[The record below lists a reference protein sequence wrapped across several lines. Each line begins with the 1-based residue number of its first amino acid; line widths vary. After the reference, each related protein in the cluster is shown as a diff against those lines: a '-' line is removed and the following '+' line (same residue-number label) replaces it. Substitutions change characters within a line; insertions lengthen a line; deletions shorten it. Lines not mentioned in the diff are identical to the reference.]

1 MLMNRPALRK
11 GVWWLTLYAALA
23 AVLLLSGCG
32 KREAATDCEID
43 MGPCTKKIGERL
55 SVSFDI
61 TPKPVS
67 TMSDRLFSVALKE
80 GDIPITGAT
89 VTFELSMPGMYMS
102 NNKVSLSHKG
112 EGIYEGRGVIVRC
125 PSGRKVWRAVIVA
138 ERPGRNPAV
147 TGFTFM
153 VDR

>member
-1 MLMNRPALRK
+1 MIGALR
-11 GVWWLTLYAALA
+11 TAACAALMA
-23 AVLLLSGCG
+23 LLLLSGCG

-43 MGPCTKKIGERL
+43 RGPCVKNIGEKL

-67 TMSDRLFSVALKE
+67 TMSDCLFSVVLKE
-80 GDIPITGAT
+80 GDTPITGAT

-102 NNKVSLSHKG
+102 GNKVSLSHKG
-112 EGIYEGRGVIVRC
+112 EGIYEGKGVIVRC
-125 PSGRKVWRAVIVA
+125 PSGRKVWRAEIVA

>member
-1 MLMNRPALRK
+1 MIGALRTA
-11 GVWWLTLYAALA
+11 VCAALMA
-23 AVLLLSGCG
+23 LLLLSGCV
-32 KREAATDCEID
+32 KREAATDCEINR
-43 MGPCTKKIGERL
+43 GPCVKNIGEKL

-67 TMSDRLFSVALKE
+67 TMSDCLFSVALKE
-80 GDIPITGAT
+80 GDTPITGAA

-102 NNKVSLSHKG
+102 GNKVSLSYKG

-125 PSGRKVWRAVIVA
+125 PRGRKVWRAEIVA
-138 ERPGRNPAV
+138 ERPGMNPVA
-147 TGFTFM
+147 TGFTFR

>member
-1 MLMNRPALRK
+1 MIGALRTA
-11 GVWWLTLYAALA
+11 VCAALM

-43 MGPCTKKIGERL
+43 RRPCVKNIGEKF

-67 TMSDRLFSVALKE
+67 TMSDCLFSVVLKE
-80 GDIPITGAT
+80 GDTPITGAT

-102 NNKVSLSHKG
+102 GNKVSLSHKG
-112 EGIYEGRGVIVRC
+112 EGIYEGKGVIVRC
-125 PSGRKVWRAVIVA
+125 PSGRKVWRAEIVT
-138 ERPGRNPAV
+138 ERPGMNPVAA
-147 TGFTFM
+147 GFTFR
-153 VDR
+153 VER